1 MANIFQLKS
10 QLKKLW
16 KRLFT
21 TNIRSEF
28 LKLGETKTLRFKEF
42 HICDNYLLISFID
55 IILIYSYHL
64 LISYSSID
72 IILIYS
78 YHLLIS
84 YSSIDIIYWYHT
96 HILISYSSI
105 DVIFNQKHS
114 ATEAHSLNTHDKAN
128 LCFLKEKIYE
138 SGNMFH
144 RFKCFFR
151 HDTFLINYLFLRY
164 THTKITYWFTHA

>member
-42 HICDNYLLISFID
+42 HICDNYLLISF
-55 IILIYSYHL
+55 
-64 LISYSSID
+64 ID